1 MPLDSKSNDRN
12 KKITDYTTRKP
23 VNENSAS
30 NSESLTQNPLKR
42 TISPTQPSTSKKAKT
57 MSFNKMDDETATTS
71 PTPEVKGQ
79 SEKGEKLG
87 DSDALQKALGP
98 LLSEFKML
106 WESMKSNYA
115 DLKQTI
121 TNQKEELQQELV
133 NKIDSNTKQLS
144 LISQENKTLQKE
156 NDTLKTRLDKIK
168 QDQLRNNVM
177 VTGIQEGLYEQY
189 SMTKLRIQEMIAVTL
204 NLGNAA
210 SDLETAKS
218 IEITNCK

>member
-1 MPLDSKSNDRN
+1 
-12 KKITDYTTRKP
+12 
-23 VNENSAS
+23 
-30 NSESLTQNPLKR
+30 
-42 TISPTQPSTSKKAKT
+42 
-57 MSFNKMDDETATTS
+57 MSFNKMDDETANTS

-79 SEKGEKLG
+79 AEKGEKLG

-98 LLSEFKML
+98 LLSEFKTL

-121 TNQKEELQQELV
+121 TKQKEELQQELV

-156 NDTLKTRLDKIK
+156 NDALKTRLDKIK
-168 QDQLRNNVM
+168 QDQLRDNVM
-177 VTGIQEGLYEQY
+177 ITGIQEGPCEQY
-189 SMTKLRIQEMIAVTL
+189 STTKLRIQEMIAVTL
-204 NLGNAA
+204 NSGNAA
-210 SDLETAKS
+210 SDLETSKS